1 MDGENLKEKLVD
13 VYENHT
19 DRALEKLSD
28 HPTGIYWGNAM
39 LSINPE
45 NYIRVR

>member
-1 MDGENLKEKLVD
+1 MDGENLKEKLVE

-19 DRALEKLSD
+19 ERALEELSD
-28 HPTGIYWGNAM
+28 CPTGIYWGNAM

-45 NYIRVR
+45 NYMGVR